1 MRPVELEK
9 VKEGQVLGKS
19 IFTPD
24 GRVLLREGTALTERY
39 LKALREMQFGFIYL
53 ADPRLPGLEVN
64 DVIPEQLRQEAVGTL
79 KKAFG
84 DVSKGSLNVQAIA
97 DMTSRIVESIMGND
111 SLLIQMADL
120 KCHDTYTF
128 SHSVNVCVL
137 GTIIGVQLGLDERK
151 LKDLALGLMLHDVGK
166 MQVPEEILNKPGR
179 LTEEEY
185 SKMQEHP
192 RSGFDVLRSNQAI
205 SAHAKIVILQHH
217 EKYDGTGYPKG
228 LKGNDIHLNGQI
240 GAIAD
245 VYDALTSDRT
255 YRKRFLPH
263 EAIDYLMTQVDRHFS
278 LELVT
283 SFVSTIAPYPVGTMI
298 KLSTGETAIV
308 SEVDMRVASRPV
320 VTIVQ
325 DAAGQEL
332 SEPYRK
338 LELRSAPSVTITKVL
353 TN

>member
-1 MRPVELEK
+1 MRPVELDK

-53 ADPRLPGLEVN
+53 ADPRLPGLEIN
-64 DVIPEQLRQEAVGTL
+64 DVIPEQLRQEAVGTIR
-79 KKAFG
+79 KAFG
-84 DVSKGSLNVQAIA
+84 DVSKGNVNIQAIA

-137 GTIIGVQLGLDERK
+137 GTIVGVQLGLDERK

-166 MQVPEEILNKPGR
+166 MQVPDDILNKPGR

-283 SFVSTIAPYPVGTMI
+283 TFVSTIAPYPVGTML

-325 DAAGQEL
+325 DAAGKDF
-332 SEPYRK
+332 SEPYAK
-338 LELRSAPSVTITKVL
+338 LELRNAPTVTITKVL